1 MKQAKIKFIGY
12 MVLCLFTVTAVRSQD
27 NNASISEEL
36 KAIWNNDSDG
46 SSGIYSNGLS
56 TENLPPVGGNNDGSV
71 GSDVPID
78 GGIGFLLAAGAGYV
92 AHGLNRKRKRKNKY
106 DGEKNES
113 TNSI

>member
-71 GSDVPID
+71 GADAPID
-78 GGIGFLLAAGAGYV
+78 GGLGFLLAAGIGY
-92 AHGLNRKRKRKNKY
+92 AANGMRKRRKKENQEGAEEKENK
-106 DGEKNES
+106 
-113 TNSI
+113 I